1 MADWFQ
7 QLAPRERM
15 IVAVGGL
22 LAVLIIGWRFVWA
35 PLRARSA
42 ELEQQVSELTRLL
55 VDVQRAAPLG
65 GVNTPQRSA
74 AGSTELITLVDQT
87 ARSLGLVSTFDRT
100 SLEQDGNAMNV
111 SFRNA
116 PFDVL
121 NSWLTLLEL
130 EHGVTVTQVSSISS
144 SGTAGL
150 VNGQVLIARSE
161 I

>member
-15 IVAVGGL
+15 IVSIGGL
-22 LAVLIIGWRFVWA
+22 LVVLIIGWRFVWA
-35 PLRARSA
+35 PLQARSA
-42 ELEQQVSELTRLL
+42 ELEQQVGELTRLL
-55 VDVQRAAPLG
+55 VDVQRAASLG
-65 GVNTPQRSA
+65 GADAPQRYA
-74 AGSTELITLVDQT
+74 AGSTELITLVSQT
-87 ARSLGLVSTFDRT
+87 AGSLGLSLERT

-121 NSWLTLLEL
+121 NAWLTQLEL
-130 EHGVTVTQVSSISS
+130 EHGVTVAQVSSISS
-144 SGTAGL
+144 AGTPGL
-150 VNGQVLIARSE
+150 VNGQILISRSA